1 MNMKLK
7 YYPDTISS
15 PNFASIEEEI
25 IKLWQ
30 EKKTFE
36 QSVERRYKDNCFV
49 FYDGPPFANG
59 LPHYGHLLTGF
70 IKDAF
75 ARYQTVLQKR
85 VERRFGWDCHGL
97 PAEMGAEKELGIS
110 GRTEI
115 EKFGIDKFNNH
126 CRTSVMKFAYEW
138 EKYVNRQ
145 ARWVDF
151 HNDYKTMDKSFM
163 ESVMWAFKQL
173 YDKGLMY
180 ESVRVVPYSWA
191 CETPLSNF
199 ETRLDNAYREKASK
213 AVTVAFELLK
223 KPKQFKDNEQKC
235 KLLAWTTTPWTLPS
249 NLALAIGKDIK
260 YCAVSVHSSV
270 SFQRVTLESR
280 NKKELIPASS
290 TGMTMGGA
298 ASNQPNEIYIFA
310 ASYLEKFANHCTQN
324 NIEYAECNVELTA
337 NDLEGLSY
345 KPLFDYFKNTKNA
358 FHVLIADYVTEEDG
372 TGVVHTAPGFG
383 EEDFNLCQIH
393 DIPAICPIDNGG
405 KFTAEITD
413 FVGIHVFDAND
424 TIIKKLKEQGNWFK
438 TEQYIH
444 NYPHCW
450 RTDTP
455 LIYRTMPSWYVAVTK
470 FKNRMMELNK
480 RVNWIPNHIRDGQFG
495 KWLEGARDWS
505 ISRNRFWGTPIPVWK
520 SDDARCPRVDVYGSI
535 AELEKDF
542 NVKVE
547 DLHRPFIDTL
557 TRPNPDDPTGK
568 STMRRVPDVFDC
580 WFESGSMPFA
590 QVHYPFENKEWFENN
605 FPADFITEYIAQ
617 TRGWFYTLFV
627 LSTALFDRE
636 PFKNCICHGV
646 VLDIKGQ
653 KLSKRLNNY
662 ADPMEVFDQYGS
674 DALRFLMLSGSIV
687 CGGNLLLDKK
697 GNSIRDVLRNVIKPI
712 WNSYHFF
719 AMYANADGIKAEICK
734 DYKSTIDRYMIS
746 KCFEAVQKI
755 QTSMNN
761 YNSQEACKALVD
773 LFEVLKNWYIRRSRE
788 RFWKKDL
795 DKDKVDA
802 YNVLYTVFHYTLK
815 AAAPL
820 LPIITEAVW
829 QGLKYQETS
838 SVHLAD
844 FPQLERFDSE
854 LINKMD
860 LVREI
865 CNSALSIRSTYNI
878 RIRQPLSSMTVYH
891 KSSCDFLEHEYQEM
905 IKDEVNIKELKIVN
919 ELKEVASLELKLNFS
934 QFGKRMPDKIK
945 NLIQYVKQEKW
956 RKIEETLSD
965 VIPESPHVIPVRDT
979 GIQQALPANE
989 PETLRQD
996 SESEHKM
1003 DSSVSYSNDTM
1014 SEINTSKASG
1024 VIKNL
1029 ILVGDESENYTIEKD
1044 EYELLLKANSEF
1056 SSVFDNN
1063 RGIVILDTA
1072 LSDELILE
1080 GLARDVV
1087 RFIQETRKQADFH
1100 ISDHIEVIIKT
1111 EDEKIK
1117 EAANKWSEYI
1127 KEQTLSKK
1135 IAVNAT
1141 IQMDDYYRSEYE
1153 NSSIYIK
1160 KLA

>member
-1 MNMKLK
+1 MKSK
-7 YYPDTISS
+7 HYPDTVSS
-15 PNFASIEEEI
+15 PDFSSLEKEI
-25 IKLWQ
+25 IKFWQ
-30 EKKTFE
+30 ENKVFE
-36 QSVERRYKDNCFV
+36 RSVGERSKDNCFV

-75 ARYQTVLQKR
+75 ARYQTMLQKR

-115 EKFGIDKFNNH
+115 EKFGIEKFNNH
-126 CRTSVMKFAYEW
+126 CRTSVMRFSSEW

-173 YDKGLMY
+173 YDKGLVY

-199 ETRLDNAYREKASK
+199 ETRLDNAYREKTSK
-213 AVTVAFELLK
+213 AVTVAFELLEN
-223 KPKQFKDNEQKC
+223 PQQFKNIEQKC

-260 YCAVSVHSSV
+260 YCAVSVHSLAARDAGI
-270 SFQRVTLESR
+270 QEGNKCLHAEVT
-280 NKKELIPASS
+280 
-290 TGMTMGGA
+290 
-298 ASNQPNEIYIFA
+298 SNQPNEIYIFA
-310 ASYLEKFANHCTQN
+310 ESYLEKFVSHCEQS
-324 NIEYAECNVELTA
+324 NIPYENCNIKLKA
-337 NDLEGLSY
+337 NDLVDLSY
-345 KPLFDYFKNTKNA
+345 KPLFDYFKDTKNA
-358 FHVLIADYVTEEDG
+358 FRVFVADYVTGEDG

-383 EEDFNLCQIH
+383 EEDFYLCQSH
-393 DIPAICPIDNGG
+393 DIPVICPIDNSG
-405 KFTAEITD
+405 KFTAEVSD
-413 FVGIHVFDAND
+413 LAGVHVFDASD
-424 TIIKKLKEQGNWFK
+424 TVIKKLKGQGSWFK

-470 FKNRMMELNK
+470 FKSRMVELNK

-495 KWLEGARDWS
+495 KWLEGAHDWS

-520 SDDARCPRVDVYGSI
+520 SDDTKYPRVDVYGSI
-535 AELEKDF
+535 EELERDF
-542 NVKVE
+542 NVKID

-568 STMRRVPDVFDC
+568 SIMRRVPDVFDC

-627 LSTALFDRE
+627 LSTALFDSE

-646 VLDIKGQ
+646 VLDVKGQ

-662 ADPMEVFDQYGS
+662 ADPMEVFDRYGS
-674 DALRFLMLSGSIV
+674 DALRFLMLSGSVV
-687 CGGNLLLDKK
+687 CGGNLLLDKE
-697 GNSIRDVLRNVIKPI
+697 GNSIRDVLKNVIKPI

-719 AMYANADGIKAEICK
+719 TMYANADGIKAEVCK
-734 DYKSTIDRYMIS
+734 DYQSTIDRYTIS
-746 KCFEAVQKI
+746 KCFEAVESI
-755 QTSMNN
+755 QASMNS
-761 YNSQEACKALVD
+761 YNSQEACKILMNF
-773 LFEVLKNWYIRRSRE
+773 FEVLNNWYIRRSRE
-788 RFWKKDL
+788 RFWKSDL
-795 DKDKVDA
+795 DQDKTDA
-802 YNVLYTVFHYTLK
+802 YNVLYTVFYYILR

-820 LPIITEAVW
+820 LPLITENIW
-829 QGLKYQETS
+829 QGLKYEET
-838 SVHLAD
+838 SVHLAN
-844 FPQLERFDSE
+844 FPQLEKFDSQ
-854 LINKMD
+854 LIAKMD

-865 CNSALSIRSTYNI
+865 CNSSLSIRNTFNI
-878 RIRQPLSSMTVYH
+878 RIRQPLSSMTIYH
-891 KSSCDFLEHEYQEM
+891 QSSCGFLDDTQPSVIPELPSVIPELSPVIQVADTGIQKEKSAGMTPSMNEYQEM
-905 IKDEVNIKELKIVN
+905 IKDEVNVKELEIVG
-919 ELKEVASLELKLNFS
+919 ELKEVASLELKLNFPML
-934 QFGKRMPDKIK
+934 GKRIPEKIK
-945 NLIQYVKQEKW
+945 KLVQYVKEGKW
-956 RKIEETLSD
+956 RQIEDEKIFL
-965 VIPESPHVIPVRDT
+965 
-979 GIQQALPANE
+979 GN
-989 PETLRQD
+989 
-996 SESEHKM
+996 
-1003 DSSVSYSNDTM
+1003 
-1014 SEINTSKASG
+1014 
-1024 VIKNL
+1024 
-1029 ILVGDESENYTIEKD
+1029 ESENYIIEKG

-1063 RGIVILDTA
+1063 KGVVILNTA
-1072 LSDELILE
+1072 LNDELILE

-1087 RFIQETRKQADFH
+1087 RLIQETRKQADFH
-1100 ISDHIEVIIKT
+1100 ISDRIKVIIKT

-1117 EAANKWSEYI
+1117 EAINTWSEYI
-1127 KEQTLSKK
+1127 KEQTLALSLDINTEIGTNFYSK
-1135 IAVNAT
+1135 
-1141 IQMDDYYRSEYE
+1141 EYQDL
-1153 NSSIYIK
+1153 SVGIK
-1160 KLA
+1160 LDCQ

>member
-1 MNMKLK
+1 MKSK
-7 YYPDTISS
+7 HYPDTVSS
-15 PNFASIEEEI
+15 PDFSSLEKEI
-25 IKLWQ
+25 IKFWQ
-30 EKKTFE
+30 ENKVFE
-36 QSVERRYKDNCFV
+36 RSVGERSKDNCFV

-75 ARYQTVLQKR
+75 ARYQTMLQKR

-115 EKFGIDKFNNH
+115 EKFGIEKFNNH
-126 CRTSVMKFAYEW
+126 CRTSVMRFSSEW

-173 YDKGLMY
+173 YDKGLVY

-199 ETRLDNAYREKASK
+199 ETRLDNAYREKTSK
-213 AVTVAFELLK
+213 AVTVAFELLEN
-223 KPKQFKDNEQKC
+223 PQQFKNIEQKC

-260 YCAVSVHSSV
+260 YCAVSVHSLAARDAGI
-270 SFQRVTLESR
+270 QEGNKCLHAEVT
-280 NKKELIPASS
+280 
-290 TGMTMGGA
+290 
-298 ASNQPNEIYIFA
+298 SNQPNEIYIFA
-310 ASYLEKFANHCTQN
+310 ESYLEKFVSHCEQS
-324 NIEYAECNVELTA
+324 NIPYENCNIKLKA
-337 NDLEGLSY
+337 NDLVDLSY
-345 KPLFDYFKNTKNA
+345 KPLFDYFKDTKNA
-358 FHVLIADYVTEEDG
+358 FRVFVADYVTGEDG

-383 EEDFNLCQIH
+383 EEDFYLCQSH
-393 DIPAICPIDNGG
+393 DIPVICPIDNSG
-405 KFTAEITD
+405 KFTAEVSD
-413 FVGIHVFDAND
+413 LAGVHVFDASD
-424 TIIKKLKEQGNWFK
+424 TVIKKLKGQGSWFK

-470 FKNRMMELNK
+470 FKSRMVELNK

-495 KWLEGARDWS
+495 KWLEGAHDWS

-520 SDDARCPRVDVYGSI
+520 SDDTKYPRVDVYGSI
-535 AELEKDF
+535 EELERDF
-542 NVKVE
+542 NVKID

-568 STMRRVPDVFDC
+568 SIMRRVPDVFDC

-627 LSTALFDRE
+627 LSTALFDSE

-646 VLDIKGQ
+646 VLDVKGQ

-662 ADPMEVFDQYGS
+662 ADPMEVFDRYGS
-674 DALRFLMLSGSIV
+674 DALRFLMLSGSVV
-687 CGGNLLLDKK
+687 CGGNLLLDKE
-697 GNSIRDVLRNVIKPI
+697 GNSIRDVLKNVIKPI

-719 AMYANADGIKAEICK
+719 TMYANADGIKAEVCK
-734 DYKSTIDRYMIS
+734 DYQSTIDRYTIS
-746 KCFEAVQKI
+746 KCFEAVESI
-755 QTSMNN
+755 QASMNS
-761 YNSQEACKALVD
+761 YNSQEACKILMNF
-773 LFEVLKNWYIRRSRE
+773 FEVLNNWYIRRSRE
-788 RFWKKDL
+788 RFWKSDL
-795 DKDKVDA
+795 DQDKTDA
-802 YNVLYTVFHYTLK
+802 YNVLYTVFYYILR

-820 LPIITEAVW
+820 LPLITENIW
-829 QGLKYQETS
+829 QGLKYEET
-838 SVHLAD
+838 SVHLAN
-844 FPQLERFDSE
+844 FPQLEKFDSQ
-854 LINKMD
+854 LIAKMD

-865 CNSALSIRSTYNI
+865 CNSALSIRNTFNI
-878 RIRQPLSSMTVYH
+878 RIRQPLSSMTIYH
-891 KSSCDFLEHEYQEM
+891 QSSCGFLDDTQPSVIPELPSVIPELSPVIQVADTGIQKEKSAGMTPSMNEYQEM
-905 IKDEVNIKELKIVN
+905 IKDEVNVKELEIVG
-919 ELKEVASLELKLNFS
+919 ELKEVASLELKLNFPML
-934 QFGKRMPDKIK
+934 GKRIPEKIK
-945 NLIQYVKQEKW
+945 KLVQYVKEGKW
-956 RKIEETLSD
+956 RQIEDEKIFL
-965 VIPESPHVIPVRDT
+965 
-979 GIQQALPANE
+979 GN
-989 PETLRQD
+989 
-996 SESEHKM
+996 
-1003 DSSVSYSNDTM
+1003 
-1014 SEINTSKASG
+1014 
-1024 VIKNL
+1024 
-1029 ILVGDESENYTIEKD
+1029 ESENYIIEKG

-1063 RGIVILDTA
+1063 KGVVILNTA
-1072 LSDELILE
+1072 LNDELILE

-1087 RFIQETRKQADFH
+1087 RLIQETRKQADFH
-1100 ISDHIEVIIKT
+1100 ISDRIKVIIKT

-1117 EAANKWSEYI
+1117 EAINTWSEYI
-1127 KEQTLSKK
+1127 KEQTLALSLDINTEIGTNFYSK
-1135 IAVNAT
+1135 
-1141 IQMDDYYRSEYE
+1141 EYQDL
-1153 NSSIYIK
+1153 SVGIK
-1160 KLA
+1160 LDCQ